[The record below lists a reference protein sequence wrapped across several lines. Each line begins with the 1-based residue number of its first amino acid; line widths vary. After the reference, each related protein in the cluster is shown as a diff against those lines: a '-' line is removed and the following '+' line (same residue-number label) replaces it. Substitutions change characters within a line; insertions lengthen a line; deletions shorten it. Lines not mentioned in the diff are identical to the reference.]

1 MGYLFSGEI
10 EKLCSSLLKRERGA
24 AGKEKAVEYGEQRK
38 ESRPFFSERF
48 FVHGFEIGYGQT

>member
-48 FVHGFEIGYGQT
+48 FVHG